1 MSIPMSMRR
10 FSIGSVARFGILAF
24 ALGLTTAC
32 AGNPAPG
39 EPADSEAALEAARKR
54 IAAERNGEGALGDGN
69 TLSSVP
75 PVRFAFD
82 SYAVSPEEREKI
94 RKAASFLKDN
104 PGAALRLEG
113 HADERGSADY
123 NFVLGQRRAD
133 SVRDVLAGYGV
144 KDARVETRSLGEE
157 FPAAEGSGE
166 GTWSQNRRVEFVVAV
181 P

>member
-1 MSIPMSMRR
+1 MQR
-10 FSIGSVARFGILAF
+10 FSIGSISRFGVLAF
-24 ALGLTTAC
+24 ALGVTAAC

-39 EPADSEAALEAARKR
+39 EPADSEAALEAVRAR
-54 IAAERNGEGALGDGN
+54 IAAERSGEGALGDGN

-94 RKAASFLKDN
+94 RRAASFLKAN

-123 NFVLGQRRAD
+123 NFILGQRRAD
-133 SVRDVLAGYGV
+133 SVRDILVGYGI
-144 KDARVETRSLGEE
+144 KDARIETRSFGEE

-166 GTWSQNRRVEFVVAV
+166 EAWSQNRRVEFVVVV